1 MRLDELARAL
11 GAELRPPFRAE
22 TARGAP
28 TAAPVFAEANTT
40 GGSVFAETNITGV
53 AGIEEAG
60 PAQITFV
67 ANPKYAPLAQ
77 STCAGAILVEPDF
90 PPVPIPS
97 LRLANPYHAFARAL
111 EIFYQAPHYGPGI
124 HPTAVVDPSA
134 QIGEGVHIG
143 PYVVVGAGAVIG
155 AHSVLLA
162 HVVIYDGVRT
172 GTHLFAHA
180 HSVVREH
187 CILGN
192 HVTLGNGT
200 IVGSDGFGFAK
211 DEAGAWYKI
220 PQTGPAVLEDY
231 VEIQALSAIDR
242 SSVGETRIGEGVKI
256 DNLVQVGHGSSVG
269 ARTLLCSQVGLA
281 GSTHIGRNAILAG
294 QAGVAGH
301 CHVGDGVI
309 ITAQS
314 GTHGDIP
321 AGAVM
326 SGSPA
331 FANRQ
336 WLRATAAFQ
345 RLPETLRKLQKSQ
358 NGKDL

>member
-1 MRLDELARAL
+1 MKLVELAHVL
-11 GAELRPPFRAE
+11 GAELHPPRLHDSIAE
-22 TARGAP
+22 TDR
-28 TAAPVFAEANTT
+28 TFASSRS
-40 GGSVFAETNITGV
+40 SVTEDALAETEITGV

-60 PAQITFV
+60 PDQITFV

-77 STCAGAILVEPDF
+77 TTRAGAILVEPDF
-90 PPVPIPS
+90 PGVPIPS
-97 LRLANPYHAFARAL
+97 LRLANPYHAFARVL
-111 EIFYQAPHYGPGI
+111 ELFYRPPCYPPQI

-134 QIGEGVHIG
+134 QIGMNVHLG
-143 PYVVVGAGAVIG
+143 PYVVIGADVVVG

-162 HVVIYDGVRT
+162 HVVLYEGVRT
-172 GTHLFAHA
+172 GSHFFAHA

-187 CILGN
+187 CMLGS

-200 IVGSDGFGFAK
+200 VIGCDGFGFAK
-211 DEAGAWYKI
+211 DDLGEWYKI
-220 PQTGPAVLEDY
+220 PQTGPTILEDH
-231 VEIQALSAIDR
+231 VEVQALTAIDR
-242 SSVGETRIGEGVKI
+242 ASVGETRLGRGVKV

-269 ARTLLCSQVGLA
+269 AGTLLCAQVGLA
-281 GSTHIGRNAILAG
+281 GSTHIGRHAILAG

-301 CHVGDGVI
+301 CTVGDNVI

-331 FANRQ
+331 FPNRQ
-336 WLRATAAFQ
+336 WLRATASFQ
-345 RLPETLRKLQKSQ
+345 RLPETLRKLYKSQ
-358 NGKDL
+358 KGTDL